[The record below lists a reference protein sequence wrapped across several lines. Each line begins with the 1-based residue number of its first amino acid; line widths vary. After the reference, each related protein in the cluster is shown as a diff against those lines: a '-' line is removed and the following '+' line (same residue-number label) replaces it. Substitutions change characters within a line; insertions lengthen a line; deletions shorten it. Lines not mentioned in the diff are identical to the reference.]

1 MSISHWL
8 SVKKKNQQRTWKV
21 ERCLGLCQAYQ
32 LVVLNREVKM
42 RFTEVGIKGE
52 DGVGFL
58 DGPGASPG
66 GIKEIQSKP
75 ANLQQGEV
83 GSEQAV

>member
-1 MSISHWL
+1 MCGALKGL
-8 SVKKKNQQRTWKV
+8 STCGFQLGGENEDYRSGNQR
-21 ERCLGLCQAYQ
+21 
-32 LVVLNREVKM
+32 
-42 RFTEVGIKGE
+42 E

-75 ANLQQGEV
+75 ANLRQGEV

>member
-1 MSISHWL
+1 M
-8 SVKKKNQQRTWKV
+8 VF
-21 ERCLGLCQAYQ
+21 
-32 LVVLNREVKM
+32 NREVKM
-42 RFTEVGIKGE
+42 RITEVGIKGRMA
-52 DGVGFL
+52 GFL

-75 ANLQQGEV
+75 ANLRQGEV